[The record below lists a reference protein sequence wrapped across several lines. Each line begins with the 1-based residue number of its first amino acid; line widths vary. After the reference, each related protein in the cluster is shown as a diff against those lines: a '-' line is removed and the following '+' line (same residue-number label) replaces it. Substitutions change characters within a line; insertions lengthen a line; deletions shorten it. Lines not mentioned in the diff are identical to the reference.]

1 MRLSG
6 VAASIGKGLVAGLAG
21 TAVMTVSSTAEANLS
36 GRGGSSTPAD
46 ALSTALR
53 VRPDGE
59 AGEQRL
65 NTVAHW
71 GYGTAW
77 GAVRGVLGAMGVRGP
92 GAFLLHFA
100 TVWGGEQA
108 VLPSL
113 GVGSPTPQYGGKA
126 TAIDVLHHLVYAA
139 ATSAAYEWLDRH

>member
-1 MRLSG
+1 MG
-6 VAASIGKGLVAGLAG
+6 VSELATSVGKGLFAGLAG
-21 TAVMTVSSTAEANLS
+21 TAIMTVSSTAEANLS
-36 GRGGSSTPAD
+36 GRGPSSTPAD
-46 ALSTALR
+46 AISAALR
-53 VRPDGE
+53 VRPADD

-77 GAVRGVLGAMGVRGP
+77 GAVRGVLAALGLRGP
-92 GAFLLHFA
+92 AAGLLHFA
-100 TVWGGEQA
+100 AVWGGEQA

-113 GVGSPTPQYGGKA
+113 GVGSPTPQYGAQA
-126 TAIDVLHHLVYAA
+126 TATDVLHHAVYAA